1 MSAARQCEFGL
12 VLTFFLGAIV
22 QAAEPAGAAKSEIA
36 EVTPENFVAPGPNAA
51 DEPLAQ
57 QFSMT
62 RAVEFM
68 DSAALDWQQSRQCFT
83 CHTNFAHL
91 IVRPAISADA
101 PAHKTVRSQLEK
113 LVSERWKEKGPRWDA
128 EVVMA
133 GAVLALNDAATT
145 GKLHPLTREALDR
158 IWTVQHEDGGF
169 DWLKCGWPPMESDD
183 HFGAT
188 MAVIGVGAAPEEYA
202 KTEKAQAGLEKIRG
216 YLKANPAPTLHHRA
230 MVLWASTYVD
240 GFLTADERQATV
252 DELLKLQHADGG
264 WALAS
269 LGDWKRED
277 GKQQDPKTSDGY
289 GTGFVIYV
297 LRRAGLPA
305 DDARIERGIAWL
317 KANQRASGRW
327 FTRSLNKDNKHF
339 ITHAGTAFAVLALTS
354 CEPQIKTAK
363 N

>member
-1 MSAARQCEFGL
+1 MSVARLCGFSL
-12 VLTFFLGAIV
+12 VLACCLSTLARSE
-22 QAAEPAGAAKSEIA
+22 EPANAAKSDPSA
-36 EVTPENFVAPGPNAA
+36 FTLENFVAPTPNAA
-51 DEPLAQ
+51 DEPLAK
-57 QFSMT
+57 QFSLV

-68 DSAALDWQQSRQCFT
+68 DSAALDWQKSRQCFT

-91 IVRPAISADA
+91 MVRPAISADV
-101 PAHKTVRSQLEK
+101 PAHAAVRGALEK
-113 LVSERWKEKGPRWDA
+113 LVSERWKEQGPRWDA

-145 GKLHPLTREALDR
+145 GKLHPLSREALDR
-158 IWTVQHEDGGF
+158 IWTVQREDGGF

-188 MAVIGVGAAPEEYA
+188 MAVIGAGAAPEGYA
-202 KTEKAQAGLEKIRG
+202 QTEKAKAGLEKIRG

-240 GFLTADERQATV
+240 GFISPEERQATIDALV
-252 DELLKLQHADGG
+252 KLQQDDGG

-269 LGDWKRED
+269 LGDWKRSD
-277 GKQQDPKTSDGY
+277 GKEQDTKSSDGY
-289 GTGFVIYV
+289 GTGFLIYV

-305 DDARIERGIAWL
+305 DDARLQRGVAWL

-327 FTRSLNKDNKHF
+327 YTRSLNKDNKHF
-339 ITHAGTAFAVLALTS
+339 ISHAGTAFALLALTS
-354 CEPQIKTAK
+354 CEPQVAA
-363 N
+363 NR